1 MIHLEAVFIHSFDQ
15 NEWMLLD
22 MLLNNQVIDFHFEKI
37 PNRK

>member
-22 MLLNNQVIDFHFEKI
+22 LLLNNRVIHFYIEKL
-37 PNRK
+37 PDRK